1 MNLEVGAASRV
12 ESVKTAVGSK
22 TALADA
28 MEGVEPIEAVVVEAV
43 VVEAV
48 VKAVVK
54 AIVEAVVEAVVK
66 ATIMEAPMEVAIAV
80 PALTRQHTETNRYR
94 NHKKQGR

>member
-1 MNLEVGAASRV
+1 MGAASRV

-48 VKAVVK
+48 VKA
-54 AIVEAVVEAVVK
+54 IVEAVVKTVVK

-94 NHKKQGR
+94 NHK